1 METRA
6 NHVWVGAVTLILLG
20 LLALFIVWL
29 ARLGTADQKEYDI
42 FFNQS
47 VAGLANGSGETFA
60 GVPVGQVSQI
70 RLWEDDPGFVRVRI
84 RVEPDVAILVGTT
97 ATLQSSFTGVST
109 ILLDGARR
117 DAPPI
122 TCETT
127 ACPEG
132 APAIPP
138 KAGGFGEIIANAPL
152 LLERLAT
159 LTERLT
165 MLLSDSNQGE
175 IAGILR
181 NTNEISRALADTAP
195 QTERT
200 LAELQVTLREA
211 SNALVGFER
220 VTGSA
225 DRVLNST
232 DRLLNQEGAALADE
246 VRQTLNTANQAAE
259 ALTATLQD
267 AQPAAQ
273 QLSQTTIP
281 AANATL
287 EDLRATSRALRQ
299 VTEKIE
305 NEGISS
311 LIGGQNL
318 PTYDP
323 DE

>member
-6 NHVWVGAVTLILLG
+6 NHVWVGAVTLILLA

-47 VAGLANGSGETFA
+47 VAGLANGSEVTFA
-60 GVPVGQVSQI
+60 GVPIGQVSQI

-84 RVEPDVAILVGTT
+84 RVEPDAAILVGTT

-117 DAPPI
+117 NAPAI

-132 APAIPP
+132 APVIPP
-138 KAGGFGEIIANAPL
+138 QAGGFGQIIANAPL

-165 MLLSDSNQGE
+165 MLLSDGNQGE

-181 NTNEISRALADTAP
+181 NTNEISKALADTAP

-225 DRVLNST
+225 DKVLNST

-246 VRQTLNTANQAAE
+246 VRKTLNTANQAAE
-259 ALTATLQD
+259 ALTATLKD

-273 QLSQTTIP
+273 QLSQSTIP

-305 NEGISS
+305 NEGVTS
-311 LIGGQNL
+311 LIGGGDL

-323 DE
+323 DD